1 MSSACGETGIW
12 TRYLPQQGAASVPLH
27 LLIPQY
33 YNKSSLLCVNCNH
46 LAYLFIYLWYT
57 LLQAHPLSYK
67 RLLHPDAVR
76 RSKCVIFFKVKLL
89 IQLIDL
95 IFVNCFPVGIKNS
108 THTQAVTIFVHITSV
123 NIVLIQMFSRHF
135 RALAL
140 KMTLHAFL
148 IKAI

>member
-76 RSKCVIFFKVKLL
+76 RSKCVIFFNVKLL
-89 IQLIDL
+89 IQLDL
-95 IFVNCFPVGIKNS
+95 IYVYCCPVGIKNS
-108 THTQAVTIFVHITSV
+108 TYDKWLRFLYILPQLTRD
-123 NIVLIQMFSRHF
+123 LIQRLPPVFIDCQRTVKS
-135 RALAL
+135 
-140 KMTLHAFL
+140 KMA
-148 IKAI
+148 